1 MLIFVIESDV
11 QVNIHFFKVHK
22 IVLPKLFEYFYLFF
36 IIIILVESDYYV
48 SLWRCLYFPQIDG
61 KWSSWNDKTITIN
74 KRQCNGNLIYSTRKC
89 DSPSPKYCGLTC
101 GEHFIKVDI
110 IPGFY
115 FKILKS
121 DFYFGN
127 MLKIFNQKERK
138 EKDSIY
144 SL

>member
-1 MLIFVIESDV
+1 M
-11 QVNIHFFKVHK
+11 
-22 IVLPKLFEYFYLFF
+22 
-36 IIIILVESDYYV
+36 ESDYYV

-138 EKDSIY
+138 ENDSIN